1 LLSLIQVRKQRVEFM
16 LKFFCCA
23 HAGSIAQRALCV
35 SVIVLRALTVKNL
48 LDGGLKVPES
58 RVVAIV
64 EDATL
69 REPPCLLGVALS
81 TGGIYHG
88 CCAGKTGAGN
98 AIPPSPTDEE
108 FMQLSACRLAGLTAL
123 AVLLPGAAPP
133 REGPLEAA
141 FDSIKPAAILQHIKV
156 LASDEYEGRGPGTPG
171 AKAESGTGTIL
182 TRWGVLAYGSVM
194 PRTAQVAPGGM
205 VFHVLNRGVA
215 RMQLFEKAADYQA
228 FEQVLRD
235 TLDQSPMRICAYAV
249 MPNHWHLLL
258 WPECDGELAA
268 FMQRLTI
275 THVRRWQEHRG
286 YAGLGHVYQGRYK
299 SFPVESDEHF
309 WVVARYVERNALR
322 ANLVLRA
329 EEWRWSSL
337 WQRCHPTGEERSLLA
352 AWPIDMPA
360 NWLERVNQTDDAQ
373 ELEALR
379 RSVQRGRP
387 FGQPE
392 WQKEIANVWA

>member
-1 LLSLIQVRKQRVEFM
+1 
-16 LKFFCCA
+16 
-23 HAGSIAQRALCV
+23 
-35 SVIVLRALTVKNL
+35 
-48 LDGGLKVPES
+48 
-58 RVVAIV
+58 
-64 EDATL
+64 
-69 REPPCLLGVALS
+69 
-81 TGGIYHG
+81 
-88 CCAGKTGAGN
+88 
-98 AIPPSPTDEE
+98 
-108 FMQLSACRLAGLTAL
+108 
-123 AVLLPGAAPP
+123 
-133 REGPLEAA
+133 
-141 FDSIKPAAILQHIKV
+141 
-156 LASDEYEGRGPGTPG
+156 
-171 AKAESGTGTIL
+171 
-182 TRWGVLAYGSVM
+182 
-194 PRTAQVAPGGM
+194 M

-309 WVVARYVERNALR
+309 WVVARYVERNAI
-322 ANLVLRA
+322 APNLVLRA

-379 RSVQRGRP
+379 RSAQRGRP
-387 FGQPE
+387 FWPAGMAEGNRETFRPRVGLSSHGSPAKVGRNQNASPG
-392 WQKEIANVWA
+392 

>member
-1 LLSLIQVRKQRVEFM
+1 MVRRCHEQRGSLLVEWFFTFFPAPPEHRPSPPPACSPLPPPPFPPLLPLPPPPSLP
-16 LKFFCCA
+16 
-23 HAGSIAQRALCV
+23 S
-35 SVIVLRALTVKNL
+35 
-48 LDGGLKVPES
+48 
-58 RVVAIV
+58 
-64 EDATL
+64 
-69 REPPCLLGVALS
+69 PPLS
-81 TGGIYHG
+81 
-88 CCAGKTGAGN
+88 
-98 AIPPSPTDEE
+98 PPSPP
-108 FMQLSACRLAGLTAL
+108 SPPPPPPPP
-123 AVLLPGAAPP
+123 LL
-133 REGPLEAA
+133 
-141 FDSIKPAAILQHIKV
+141 
-156 LASDEYEGRGPGTPG
+156 
-171 AKAESGTGTIL
+171 
-182 TRWGVLAYGSVM
+182 
-194 PRTAQVAPGGM
+194 
-205 VFHVLNRGVA
+205 LNRGVA

-268 FMQRLTI
+268 FIQRLTI

-322 ANLVLRA
+322 GDLVLRA

-373 ELEALR
+373 ELKALR

-392 WQKEIANVWA
+392 WQK

>member
-1 LLSLIQVRKQRVEFM
+1 
-16 LKFFCCA
+16 
-23 HAGSIAQRALCV
+23 
-35 SVIVLRALTVKNL
+35 
-48 LDGGLKVPES
+48 
-58 RVVAIV
+58 
-64 EDATL
+64 
-69 REPPCLLGVALS
+69 
-81 TGGIYHG
+81 
-88 CCAGKTGAGN
+88 
-98 AIPPSPTDEE
+98 
-108 FMQLSACRLAGLTAL
+108 
-123 AVLLPGAAPP
+123 
-133 REGPLEAA
+133 
-141 FDSIKPAAILQHIKV
+141 
-156 LASDEYEGRGPGTPG
+156 
-171 AKAESGTGTIL
+171 
-182 TRWGVLAYGSVM
+182 
-194 PRTAQVAPGGM
+194 
-205 VFHVLNRGVA
+205 
-215 RMQLFEKAADYQA
+215 MQLFEKAADYQA

-235 TLDQSPMRICAYAV
+235 TLDRSPMRICAYAV

-258 WPECDGELAA
+258 WPECDGELTA

-392 WQKEIANVWA
+392 WQKEIAETFGPIELQVSRFTLYPA